1 MELLETK
8 QVIFSAK
15 RLKMLLNLCR
25 LNLTKDLLTLSSSL
39 VDIKVDHK
47 KCNIVYMLENVFC

>member
-25 LNLTKDLLTLSSSL
+25 LNLTKDLVTLSFSL
-39 VDIKVDHK
+39 VFKRGGYFPKTQI
-47 KCNIVYMLENVFC
+47 ILP